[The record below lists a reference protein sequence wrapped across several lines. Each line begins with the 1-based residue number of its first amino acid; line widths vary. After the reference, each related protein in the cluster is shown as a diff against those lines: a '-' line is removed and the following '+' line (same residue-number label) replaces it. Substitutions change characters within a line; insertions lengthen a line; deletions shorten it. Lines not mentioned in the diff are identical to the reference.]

1 MENIVRDTLYE
12 DEISSG
18 IQQRTGDTLWMNI
31 TRAGGEH
38 TLYEDEI
45 SSGIQEQE
53 DGEHCKRYP
62 I

>member
-1 MENIVRDTLYE
+1 MENIVRD
-12 DEISSG
+12 
-18 IQQRTGDTLWMNI
+18 
-31 TRAGGEH
+31 